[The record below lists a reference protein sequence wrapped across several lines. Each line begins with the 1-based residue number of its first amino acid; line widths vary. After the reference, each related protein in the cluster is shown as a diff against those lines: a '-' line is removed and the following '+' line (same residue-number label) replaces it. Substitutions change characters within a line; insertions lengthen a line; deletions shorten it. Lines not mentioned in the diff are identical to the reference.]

1 MYISIEKCWPRRS
14 HERNTE
20 LRRARSH
27 KIRID
32 KREEIHRECKTP
44 RLSTDRRE
52 FLLVTQLFHEANK
65 FARRDSPT
73 SASRDDNECSNDLH
87 VALIRSR
94 NRVRRQ
100 RRQHSAPGRLCLAS
114 ARSGSGGRWCI
125 FPGMSKAKTPATIN
139 HRTPKGPS
147 EPIVRYLHMCH
158 LPPACM
164 FSSSQTCSFPSGTP
178 PDPNRDS
185 DDELDHLWTV
195 PDSIISRSRTSLG

>member
-1 MYISIEKCWPRRS
+1 MKGTQSSVERGHTRSESISEKNSSRVQ
-14 HERNTE
+14 NT
-20 LRRARSH
+20 
-27 KIRID
+27 
-32 KREEIHRECKTP
+32 